1 VSAPARALEPV
12 GAGPLARARRGL
24 RALAHWLRW
33 RPRFAAFGWRSVLER
48 PDLVTGASGIAIGR
62 RVEIR
67 RGARLESRRTGSAA
81 GPNLYIG
88 DGTQIHMYFHCGAAE
103 RVEIGRNVLIAGRVY
118 VTDHDHDPGRPG
130 DPPIRT
136 GRVLS
141 AATAI
146 EDDCWLGEG
155 CMVLKG
161 VRVGRGSIVG
171 AGAVVNRDVPPYH
184 IVVGAPARAV
194 KRWDAGTQTWVP
206 IEGA

>member
-1 VSAPARALEPV
+1 MFSTHALVQFPTKIPCRSRAIES
-12 GAGPLARARRGL
+12 GL
-24 RALAHWLRW
+24 STIDA
-33 RPRFAAFGWRSVLER
+33 VLPEM
-48 PDLVTGASGIAIGR
+48 SI
-62 RVEIR
+62 
-67 RGARLESRRTGSAA
+67 
-81 GPNLYIG
+81 
-88 DGTQIHMYFHCGAAE
+88 
-103 RVEIGRNVLIAGRVY
+103 
-118 VTDHDHDPGRPG
+118 

-141 AATAI
+141 APTAI